1 MKTVLLKA
9 KQIAFQL
16 GVLFAN
22 TLTTGSVSNKQS
34 KWLPR

>member
-9 KQIAFQL
+9 KHVAYQL

-22 TLTTGSVSNKQS
+22 TLTTDSVSNQQNK
-34 KWLPR
+34 